1 MSRGQRPTRPDAD
14 VLEHWR
20 AADGTELQIRPMRSD
35 DARHEVKFVRSLSSQ
50 TRYERTFSHRDLLAP
65 GELRKLIRF
74 DVREEVALV
83 VVADRDGAHAFAA
96 VARLTK
102 VAGTGEYEFA
112 IVVAD
117 DCQRRGVGSRLLGK
131 LLEVSQR
138 AGIARVIGY
147 TFSTNE
153 AMKALA
159 RRAGFTLRSDP
170 ADRSV
175 TLLEIDLSM
184 PRREAPSGTA

>member
-1 MSRGQRPTRPDAD
+1 MPRGQRSPRPDAD
-14 VLEHWR
+14 VLERWQ
-20 AADGTELQIRPMRSD
+20 AADGTQFALRPMRSD
-35 DARHEVKFVRSLSSQ
+35 DAQRELEFVQSLSPQ
-50 TRYERTFSHRDLLAP
+50 TRYERTFSHRGALAP

-83 VVADRDGAHAFAA
+83 AVANPDAAGTFAA
-96 VARLTK
+96 VARLKK
-102 VAGTGEYEFA
+102 VPGTDECEFA

-117 DCQRRGVGSRLLGK
+117 HWQHRGVGIRLLGK

-159 RRAGFTLRSDP
+159 RKAGFALRSDP
-170 ADRSV
+170 ADPSV
-175 TLLEIDLSM
+175 TRLEIDLSM
-184 PRREAPSGTA
+184 RQADAPAGAA